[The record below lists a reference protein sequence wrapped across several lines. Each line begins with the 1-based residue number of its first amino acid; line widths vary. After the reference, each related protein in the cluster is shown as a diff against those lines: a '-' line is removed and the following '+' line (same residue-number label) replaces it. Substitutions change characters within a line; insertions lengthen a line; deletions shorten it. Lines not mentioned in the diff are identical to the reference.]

1 MDNLFGHWWVI
12 FSLPQ
17 WGQIL
22 SGGAFS
28 FSCTCIF
35 TRFFC
40 QFLYFCSM
48 NTSLKRIRMLLQK
61 IFHSILLYV
70 HHICLISASMMSW
83 VGCLLTDSEL
93 FILFVLSSQILLK
106 ISVISII
113 LTFMYLV
120 ALNLLKFMFSVKATK
135 IDEIFITDLTL
146 CSACQIV
153 GEDFVNFCGL
163 LRKHEL

>member
-1 MDNLFGHWWVI
+1 
-12 FSLPQ
+12 
-17 WGQIL
+17 
-22 SGGAFS
+22 
-28 FSCTCIF
+28 
-35 TRFFC
+35 
-40 QFLYFCSM
+40 
-48 NTSLKRIRMLLQK
+48 
-61 IFHSILLYV
+61 
-70 HHICLISASMMSW
+70 MMSW

-135 IDEIFITDLTL
+135 IDEILITDFTL